1 MWNRGIQEHAFA
13 DSICRQHLPIKCV
26 APNALHLM
34 ETFMKF
40 HQNVRYGFF
49 SSCLIAVTLAMT
61 SGCGKPEVQA
71 DITSLQQ
78 LADKTF
84 AVPTGTAADT
94 LVLSKFPQVKF
105 QYYNSVLDAA
115 MAVKAGKADAV
126 AYDEPILKNIAAKN
140 DGLAVLPDMITHDH
154 YGFGVPLDNPALK
167 NDIDV
172 VVASLKQ
179 SGEYAAMQQRWLPKV
194 GSPAPM
200 PDIPLTGGNG
210 VLRLG
215 TAAITE
221 PFSFVDGS
229 QQVVGFD
236 IELAKRIAE
245 KQGKTLE
252 VVNMDFG
259 GLIPALLA
267 GKVDMIGA
275 CITITDER
283 AKKILFSEPY
293 YTGGIAALI
302 RKPKA

>member
-1 MWNRGIQEHAFA
+1 MKQQQWSGKR
-13 DSICRQHLPIKCV
+13 
-26 APNALHLM
+26 ALLVGSALLVL
-34 ETFMKF
+34 F
-40 HQNVRYGFF
+40 
-49 SSCLIAVTLAMT
+49 
-61 SGCGKPEVQA
+61 GCTAKVE
-71 DITSLQQ
+71 DITQLSQ

-94 LVLSKFPQVKF
+94 LVLSKLPKAKF

-115 MAVKAGKADAV
+115 LAVKAGKADAV

-140 DGLAVLPDMITHDH
+140 EGLTVLEEMVTTDK
-154 YGFGVPLDNPALK
+154 YGFGVSLENQVLK
-167 NDIDV
+167 TAIDETLTEV
-172 VVASLKQ
+172 KKN
-179 SGEYAAMQQRWLPKV
+179 GDYAVMQQRWLPKT
-194 GSPAPM
+194 GAPAAM
-200 PDIPLTGGNG
+200 PDIPLTGDNG

-215 TAAITE
+215 TAAVTE

-236 IELAKRIAE
+236 IEMARRVAQ

-259 GLIPALLA
+259 GLLPALIA
-267 GKVDMIGA
+267 GKVDMIAA

-293 YTGGIAALI
+293 YTGGIAALV
-302 RKPKA
+302 RKPKN